1 MLFRSV
7 MGAFGDEAVTGKPVG
22 GDLREGK
29 PTPLMAMAT
38 EAANPA
44 QAEVLALV
52 GRTDLS
58 DHDVARVQQAII
70 DTGALA
76 ELERTIVQ
84 LTDDAIAAIEHAPLT
99 AEARDEL
106 VALAAYV
113 SHRLV

>member
-1 MLFRSV
+1 MLFRS
-7 MGAFGDEAVTGKPVG
+7 
-22 GDLREGK
+22 
-29 PTPLMAMAT
+29 
-38 EAANPA
+38 
-44 QAEVLALV
+44 VLALV

-76 ELERTIVQ
+76 ELERTIVR
-84 LTDDAIAAIEHAPLT
+84 LTDDAITAIEHAPLT